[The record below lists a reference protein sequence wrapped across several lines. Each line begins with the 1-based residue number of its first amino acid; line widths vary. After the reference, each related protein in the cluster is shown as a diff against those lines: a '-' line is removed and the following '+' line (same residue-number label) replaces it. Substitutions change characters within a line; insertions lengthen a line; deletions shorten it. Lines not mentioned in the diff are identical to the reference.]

1 MKLQQIRKLKGLS
14 QSQLAK
20 AAGISTQVLQRYEM
34 GYRNIDGAALDR
46 LCDIAIALDCS
57 IYDIIESDELI
68 EKLKKIT

>member
-34 GYRNIDGAALDR
+34 GYRHIDGAALDR
-46 LCDIAIALDCS
+46 LCNIAIALDCS